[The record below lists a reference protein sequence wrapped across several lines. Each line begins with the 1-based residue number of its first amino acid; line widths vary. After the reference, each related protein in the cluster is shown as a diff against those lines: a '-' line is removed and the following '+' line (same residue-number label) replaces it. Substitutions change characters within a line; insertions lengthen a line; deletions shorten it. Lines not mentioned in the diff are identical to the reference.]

1 MPPKKRKYDE
11 QYIEFGFTCINK
23 NGEDAPQCVICYQV
37 LSVHSMKPALLKR
50 HLQGNHPELQ
60 SKDADF
66 FRRKRDNLKQAKL
79 DGSGGPLVN
88 FTQQRQGAL
97 MASYKVALRIA
108 QQKKPHTI
116 AENLLLPSAKDMV
129 ECIIGT
135 DAAKKLSQ
143 IPLSN
148 NSVQRR
154 ILEMSADIE
163 QQVVSEIKCAKL
175 GVFSIQLDES
185 TDVSDLSQLL
195 VYVKYIHGDKFKEE
209 FLFCKPLLA
218 TTKGIDVFR
227 IVNEYFS
234 EHRLTWKNV
243 LGVCTDGAPSMIGCK
258 SGFQAL
264 VKKENQNGVF
274 LHCMLHRQAL
284 AVKTMP
290 DGLLSVMTQVIKMI
304 NFVKNSALKSR
315 LFSQLC
321 EENQAQFSRLLYY
334 SEVRWLTRGA
344 SLKRVY
350 DLKDELAQFCEE
362 HKHTT
367 NVFEQNGCKLA
378 YLVDIYD
385 RMNRINLQLQGQQ
398 VILSDVVDKLNSTQK
413 KLQLWKNK
421 VKDGDCSMFETLKRN
436 LNDRPLPDDLGED
449 ICNHLDA
456 LHSQFQHYFPDLN
469 IATANLARNPFR
481 CNEEDIGSSDTDIQE
496 EFIDLQND
504 SFAKDCF
511 KKSELIS
518 FWCQIADRYKK
529 VAKHAMTA
537 LLPFPTSY
545 LCEAGFSSM
554 THLKTKFR
562 NRLDLEPDM
571 RCACSKTTPRID
583 ELVKKHQAQVSH

>member
-1 MPPKKRKYDE
+1 
-11 QYIEFGFTCINK
+11 
-23 NGEDAPQCVICYQV
+23 
-37 LSVHSMKPALLKR
+37 MKPALLKR

-243 LGVCTDGAPSMIGCK
+243 LGVCTDGAPSMIGCEAQK
-258 SGFQAL
+258 L
-264 VKKENQNGVF
+264 PN
-274 LHCMLHRQAL
+274 
-284 AVKTMP
+284 
-290 DGLLSVMTQVIKMI
+290 D
-304 NFVKNSALKSR
+304 
-315 LFSQLC
+315 FS
-321 EENQAQFSRLLYY
+321 
-334 SEVRWLTRGA
+334 
-344 SLKRVY
+344 
-350 DLKDELAQFCEE
+350 
-362 HKHTT
+362 
-367 NVFEQNGCKLA
+367 
-378 YLVDIYD
+378 
-385 RMNRINLQLQGQQ
+385 
-398 VILSDVVDKLNSTQK
+398 LN
-413 KLQLWKNK
+413 
-421 VKDGDCSMFETLKRN
+421 CCRN
-436 LNDRPLPDDLGED
+436 
-449 ICNHLDA
+449 
-456 LHSQFQHYFPDLN
+456 
-469 IATANLARNPFR
+469 T
-481 CNEEDIGSSDTDIQE
+481 
-496 EFIDLQND
+496 
-504 SFAKDCF
+504 
-511 KKSELIS
+511 
-518 FWCQIADRYKK
+518 
-529 VAKHAMTA
+529 
-537 LLPFPTSY
+537 
-545 LCEAGFSSM
+545 
-554 THLKTKFR
+554 
-562 NRLDLEPDM
+562 
-571 RCACSKTTPRID
+571 
-583 ELVKKHQAQVSH
+583 